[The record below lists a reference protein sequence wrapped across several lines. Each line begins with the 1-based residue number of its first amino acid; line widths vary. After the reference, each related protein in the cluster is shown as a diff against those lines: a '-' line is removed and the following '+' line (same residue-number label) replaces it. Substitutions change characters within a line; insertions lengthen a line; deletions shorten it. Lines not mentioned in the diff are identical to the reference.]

1 MHMSEPT
8 YWAEAV
14 EYLKSTDPILSEIID
29 ENLRP
34 FLSPNGNVGNTLI
47 KSIVGQQ
54 ISVKAA
60 DSVWRKMEGRLG
72 KVIPENIVL
81 SNLQDLRECG
91 LSMRKSEYILDFSK
105 SWVDSLRDLDW
116 FSMDDEGIRSRLLEL
131 RGVGPW
137 TVDMVMIFALGQP
150 DVLPLGDIG
159 LIRAIEKTYAGGSN
173 LRVEEILDIS
183 SGWSPYRTVATWYL
197 WRVVD
202 PEPVNY

>member
-1 MHMSEPT
+1 MAEPP
-8 YWAEAV
+8 YWAKAV
-14 EYLKSTDPILSEIID
+14 EHLKSADPILSDIID

-34 FLSPNGNVGNTLI
+34 FLSSNGNVGNTLI

-60 DSVWRKMEGRLG
+60 DSVWRKMSGLLG
-72 KVIPENIVL
+72 AVIPENIVL
-81 SNLQDLRECG
+81 YDFQDLRECG
-91 LSMRKSEYILDFSK
+91 LSMRKSEYILDFSRL
-105 SWVDSLRDLDW
+105 WVDSLSDLDW
-116 FSMDDEGIRSRLLEL
+116 FSMDGANVRSRLLEL

-150 DVLPLGDIG
+150 DILPLGDIG

-173 LRVEEILDIS
+173 LGVEEILDIS

>member
-1 MHMSEPT
+1 MAEPP
-8 YWAEAV
+8 YWAKAV
-14 EYLKSTDPILSEIID
+14 EHLKSADPILSGIID

-60 DSVWRKMEGRLG
+60 DSVWRKMSGLLG
-72 KVIPENIVL
+72 AVIPENIVL
-81 SNLQDLRECG
+81 YDFQDLRECG
-91 LSMRKSEYILDFSK
+91 LSMRKSEYILDFSRL
-105 SWVDSLRDLDW
+105 WVDSLSDLDW
-116 FSMDDEGIRSRLLEL
+116 FSMDGAHVRSRLLEL

-150 DVLPLGDIG
+150 DILPLGDIG

-173 LRVEEILDIS
+173 LGVEEILDIS
-183 SGWSPYRTVATWYL
+183 TGWSPYRTVATWYL

>member
-1 MHMSEPT
+1 MSEPD
-8 YWAEAV
+8 YWTEAV
-14 EYLKSTDPILSEIID
+14 DHLRSNDPILSEVID

-60 DSVWRKMEGRLG
+60 DSVWRKMEGLLG
-72 KVIPENIVL
+72 TVNPGNIVL
-81 SNLQDLRECG
+81 CDIQDLRGCG

-105 SWVDSLRDLDW
+105 LWVDCLRDLDW
-116 FSMDDEGIRSRLLEL
+116 FSMDAGDVRNSLLEL

-150 DVLPLGDIG
+150 DILPLGDIG
-159 LIRAIEKTYAGGSN
+159 LIRAIERTYAGGSN
-173 LRVEEILDIS
+173 LEIEEILDIS
-183 SGWSPYRTVATWYL
+183 TGWSPYRTVATWYL

-202 PEPVNY
+202 PDPVNY

>member
-1 MHMSEPT
+1 MSEPA
-8 YWAEAV
+8 YWAKAV

-29 ENLRP
+29 ENLHP

-60 DSVWRKMEGRLG
+60 DSVWRKMEDLLG
-72 KVIPENIVL
+72 TVIPENIVL
-81 SNLQDLRECG
+81 YDLQDLRECG
-91 LSMRKSEYILDFSK
+91 LSMRKSEYMLDFSRL
-105 SWVDSLRDLDW
+105 WVDSLSDLDW
-116 FSMDDEGIRSRLLEL
+116 FSMDDEGVKSRLLEI

-150 DVLPLGDIG
+150 DILPLGDIG
-159 LIRAIEKTYAGGSN
+159 LIRAIEKTYARGSN
-173 LRVEEILDIS
+173 LGVEEILDIS
-183 SGWSPYRTVATWYL
+183 TGWSPYRTVATWYL
-197 WRVVD
+197 WRVID

>member
-1 MHMSEPT
+1 MSEPA
-8 YWAEAV
+8 YWANAV

-29 ENLRP
+29 ENLHP

-60 DSVWRKMEGRLG
+60 DSVWRKMEDLLG
-72 KVIPENIVL
+72 TVIPENIVL
-81 SNLQDLRECG
+81 YDLQDLRECG
-91 LSMRKSEYILDFSK
+91 LSMRKSEYMLDFSRL
-105 SWVDSLRDLDW
+105 WVDSLSDLDW
-116 FSMDDEGIRSRLLEL
+116 FSMDDEGVRSRLLEI

-150 DVLPLGDIG
+150 DILPLGDIG
-159 LIRAIEKTYAGGSN
+159 LIRAIEKTYARGSN
-173 LRVEEILDIS
+173 LGVEEILDIS
-183 SGWSPYRTVATWYL
+183 TGWSPYRTVATWYL
-197 WRVVD
+197 WRVID

>member
-1 MHMSEPT
+1 MSEPT
-8 YWAEAV
+8 YWTKAV
-14 EYLKSTDPILSEIID
+14 KHLRLADPILSGVID

-47 KSIVGQQ
+47 KSVVGQQ

-60 DSVWRKMEGRLG
+60 DSVWRQMEGLLG
-72 KVIPENIVL
+72 TVVPEKIVL
-81 SNLQDLRECG
+81 YNLQDLRGCG
-91 LSMRKSEYILDFSK
+91 LSMRKSEYILDFSRL
-105 SWVDSLRDLDW
+105 WVDYLIDLDW
-116 FSMDDEGIRSRLLEL
+116 FSMDGDEVRSRLLEI

-150 DVLPLGDIG
+150 DILPLGDIG

-173 LRVEEILDIS
+173 LGVEEILDIS
-183 SGWSPYRTVATWYL
+183 TGWSPYRTVATWYL

>member
-1 MHMSEPT
+1 MSEPT
-8 YWAEAV
+8 YWTKAV
-14 EYLKSTDPILSEIID
+14 KHLRLADPILSDIID
-29 ENLRP
+29 QNLRP
-34 FLSPNGNVGNTLI
+34 FLSPNGKVGNTLI

-60 DSVWRKMEGRLG
+60 DSVWRQMEILLG
-72 KVIPENIVL
+72 NVVPENIVL
-81 SNLQDLRECG
+81 YDLQDLRGCG
-91 LSMRKSEYILDFSK
+91 LSMRKSEYILDFSRL
-105 SWVDSLRDLDW
+105 WVDSLGDLDW
-116 FSMDDEGIRSRLLEL
+116 FSMADDDVRSRLLEI

-150 DVLPLGDIG
+150 DILPLGDIG

-173 LRVEEILDIS
+173 LETEEILGIS
-183 SGWSPYRTVATWYL
+183 TGWSPYRTVATWYL

>member
-1 MHMSEPT
+1 MSEPT
-8 YWAEAV
+8 YWTKAV
-14 EYLKSTDPILSEIID
+14 KHLRLADPILSGIID

-60 DSVWRKMEGRLG
+60 DSVWRQMEGLLG
-72 KVIPENIVL
+72 TVVPENIVL
-81 SNLQDLRECG
+81 YNLQDLRGCG
-91 LSMRKSEYILDFSK
+91 LSMRKSEYILDFSRL
-105 SWVDSLRDLDW
+105 WVDSLSDLDW
-116 FSMDDEGIRSRLLEL
+116 FSMDGDGVRSRLLEI

-150 DVLPLGDIG
+150 DILPLGDIG

-173 LRVEEILDIS
+173 LGVEEILDIS
-183 SGWSPYRTVATWYL
+183 TGWSPYRTVATWYL

>member
-1 MHMSEPT
+1 MSEPT
-8 YWAEAV
+8 YWTKAV
-14 EYLKSTDPILSEIID
+14 KHLRLADPILSDIID

-34 FLSPNGNVGNTLI
+34 SLSPNGNVGNTLI

-60 DSVWRKMEGRLG
+60 DSVWRQMEGLLG
-72 KVIPENIVL
+72 TVVPENIVL
-81 SNLQDLRECG
+81 YNLQDLRGCG
-91 LSMRKSEYILDFSK
+91 LSMRKSEYILDFSRL
-105 SWVDSLRDLDW
+105 WVDSLSDLDW
-116 FSMDDEGIRSRLLEL
+116 FSMDGDGVRSRLLEI

-150 DVLPLGDIG
+150 DILPLGDIG

-173 LRVEEILDIS
+173 LGVEEILDIS
-183 SGWSPYRTVATWYL
+183 TGWSPYRTVATWYL

>member
-1 MHMSEPT
+1 MSEPD
-8 YWAEAV
+8 YWTEAV
-14 EYLKSTDPILSEIID
+14 DHLRSNDLILSEVID
-29 ENLRP
+29 ENLHP
-34 FLSPNGNVGNTLI
+34 PLSPNGNVGDTLV

-60 DSVWRKMEGRLG
+60 DSVWRKMEGLLG
-72 KVIPENIVL
+72 TVTPENIVL
-81 SNLQDLRECG
+81 CDVQDLRGCG

-105 SWVDSLRDLDW
+105 LWVDCLSDLDW
-116 FSMDDEGIRSRLLEL
+116 FSMDAEDVRGRLLDL

-150 DVLPLGDIG
+150 DILPLGDIG
-159 LIRAIEKTYAGGSN
+159 LIRAIERTYAGGSN
-173 LRVEEILDIS
+173 LETKEILDIS
-183 SGWSPYRTVATWYL
+183 TGWSPYRTVATWYL

>member
-1 MHMSEPT
+1 MAEPP
-8 YWAEAV
+8 YWAKAV
-14 EYLKSTDPILSEIID
+14 EHLKSADPILSGIID

-60 DSVWRKMEGRLG
+60 DSVWRKMSGLLG
-72 KVIPENIVL
+72 AVIPENIVL
-81 SNLQDLRECG
+81 YDFQDLRECG
-91 LSMRKSEYILDFSK
+91 LSMRKSEYILDFSRL
-105 SWVDSLRDLDW
+105 WVDSLSDLDW
-116 FSMDDEGIRSRLLEL
+116 FSMDGANVRSRLLEL

-150 DVLPLGDIG
+150 DILPLGDIG

-173 LRVEEILDIS
+173 LGVEEILDIS

>member
-1 MHMSEPT
+1 MSEPT
-8 YWAEAV
+8 YWTKAV
-14 EYLKSTDPILSEIID
+14 KHLRLADPILSDIID
-29 ENLRP
+29 GNLRP

-60 DSVWRKMEGRLG
+60 DSVWRQMEGLLG
-72 KVIPENIVL
+72 TVVPENIVL
-81 SNLQDLRECG
+81 YNLQDLRGCG
-91 LSMRKSEYILDFSK
+91 LSMRKSEYILDFSRL
-105 SWVDSLRDLDW
+105 WVDSLSDLDW
-116 FSMDDEGIRSRLLEL
+116 FSMDGDGVRSRLLEI

-150 DVLPLGDIG
+150 DILPLGDIG

-173 LRVEEILDIS
+173 LGVEEILGIS
-183 SGWSPYRTVATWYL
+183 TGWSPYRTVATWYL

>member
-1 MHMSEPT
+1 MSEPA
-8 YWAEAV
+8 YWAKAV

-29 ENLRP
+29 ENLHP

-60 DSVWRKMEGRLG
+60 DSVWRKMEDLLG
-72 KVIPENIVL
+72 TVIPENIVL
-81 SNLQDLRECG
+81 YDLQDLRECG
-91 LSMRKSEYILDFSK
+91 LSMRKSEYMLDFSK
-105 SWVDSLRDLDW
+105 LWVDSLSDLDW
-116 FSMDDEGIRSRLLEL
+116 FSMDDEGVKSRLLEI

-150 DVLPLGDIG
+150 DILPLGDIG
-159 LIRAIEKTYAGGSN
+159 LIRAIEKTYARGSN
-173 LRVEEILDIS
+173 LGVEEILDIS
-183 SGWSPYRTVATWYL
+183 TGWSPYRTVATWYL
-197 WRVVD
+197 WRVID

>member
-1 MHMSEPT
+1 MSEPA
-8 YWAEAV
+8 YWAKAV

-29 ENLRP
+29 ENLHP
-34 FLSPNGNVGNTLI
+34 FLSPNRNVGNTLI

-60 DSVWRKMEGRLG
+60 DSVWRKMTGLLG
-72 KVIPENIVL
+72 TVIPENIV
-81 SNLQDLRECG
+81 SCDLQDLRGCG
-91 LSMRKSEYILDFSK
+91 LSMRKSEYILDFSRL
-105 SWVDSLRDLDW
+105 WVDSLSDLDW
-116 FSMDDEGIRSRLLEL
+116 FSMDGEDVRSRLLEL

-150 DVLPLGDIG
+150 DILPLGDIG

-173 LRVEEILDIS
+173 LGVEDLLDIS
-183 SGWSPYRTVATWYL
+183 AGWSPYRTVATWYL

>member
-1 MHMSEPT
+1 MSEPA
-8 YWAEAV
+8 YWAKAV

-29 ENLRP
+29 ENLHP

-60 DSVWRKMEGRLG
+60 DSVWRKMEDLLG
-72 KVIPENIVL
+72 TVIPENIVL
-81 SNLQDLRECG
+81 YDLQDLRECG
-91 LSMRKSEYILDFSK
+91 LSMRKSEYMLDFSRL
-105 SWVDSLRDLDW
+105 WVDSLSDLDW
-116 FSMDDEGIRSRLLEL
+116 FSMDDEGVRSRLLEI

-150 DVLPLGDIG
+150 DILPLGDIG
-159 LIRAIEKTYAGGSN
+159 LIRAIEKTYARGSN
-173 LRVEEILDIS
+173 LGVEEILDIS
-183 SGWSPYRTVATWYL
+183 TGWSPYKTVATWYL
-197 WRVVD
+197 WRVID

>member
-1 MHMSEPT
+1 MSGPP
-8 YWAEAV
+8 YWAKAV
-14 EYLKSTDPILSEIID
+14 EYLKSNDSILSRVID

-34 FLSPNGNVGNTLI
+34 FLSPNGDVGNTLI

-60 DSVWRKMEGRLG
+60 DSVWRKMTGLLG
-72 KVIPENIVL
+72 TVIPENIV
-81 SNLQDLRECG
+81 SCDLQDLRGCG
-91 LSMRKSEYILDFSK
+91 LSMRKSEYILDFSRL
-105 SWVDSLRDLDW
+105 WVDSLSDLDW
-116 FSMDDEGIRSRLLEL
+116 FSMDGEDVRSRLLEL

-150 DVLPLGDIG
+150 DILPLGDIG

-173 LRVEEILDIS
+173 LGVEDLLDIS
-183 SGWSPYRTVATWYL
+183 ADWSPYRTVATWYL

>member
-1 MHMSEPT
+1 MSEPT
-8 YWAEAV
+8 YWTKAV
-14 EYLKSTDPILSEIID
+14 KHLRLADPILSGVID

-47 KSIVGQQ
+47 KSVVGQQ

-60 DSVWRKMEGRLG
+60 DSVWRQMEGLLG
-72 KVIPENIVL
+72 TVVPEKIVL
-81 SNLQDLRECG
+81 YNLQDLRGCG
-91 LSMRKSEYILDFSK
+91 LSMRKSEYILDFSRL
-105 SWVDSLRDLDW
+105 WVDSLIDLDW
-116 FSMDDEGIRSRLLEL
+116 FSMDGDEVRSRLLEI

-150 DVLPLGDIG
+150 DILPLGDIG

-173 LRVEEILDIS
+173 LGVEEILDIS
-183 SGWSPYRTVATWYL
+183 TGWSPYRTVATWYL

>member
-1 MHMSEPT
+1 MKHLRL
-8 YWAEAV
+8 A
-14 EYLKSTDPILSEIID
+14 DPILSDIID

-60 DSVWRKMEGRLG
+60 DSVWRQMEGLLG
-72 KVIPENIVL
+72 TVVPENIVL
-81 SNLQDLRECG
+81 YNLQDLRGCG
-91 LSMRKSEYILDFSK
+91 LSMRKSEYILDFSRL
-105 SWVDSLRDLDW
+105 WVDSLSDLDW
-116 FSMDDEGIRSRLLEL
+116 FSMDGDGVRSRLLEI

-150 DVLPLGDIG
+150 DILPLGDIG

-173 LRVEEILDIS
+173 LGVEEILDIS
-183 SGWSPYRTVATWYL
+183 TGWSPYRTVATWYL

>member
-1 MHMSEPT
+1 MSEPA
-8 YWAEAV
+8 YWAKAV

-29 ENLRP
+29 ENLHP

-60 DSVWRKMEGRLG
+60 DSVWRKMEDLLG
-72 KVIPENIVL
+72 TVIPENIVL
-81 SNLQDLRECG
+81 YDLQDLRECG
-91 LSMRKSEYILDFSK
+91 LSMRKSEYMLDFSK
-105 SWVDSLRDLDW
+105 LWVDSLSDLDW
-116 FSMDDEGIRSRLLEL
+116 FSMDDEGVRSRLLEI

-150 DVLPLGDIG
+150 DILPLGDIG
-159 LIRAIEKTYAGGSN
+159 LIRAIEKTYARGSN
-173 LRVEEILDIS
+173 LGVEEILDIS
-183 SGWSPYRTVATWYL
+183 TGWSPYRTVATWYL
-197 WRVVD
+197 WRVID

>member
-1 MHMSEPT
+1 MSGPP
-8 YWAEAV
+8 YWAKAV
-14 EYLKSTDPILSEIID
+14 EYLKSNDSILSRVID

-34 FLSPNGNVGNTLI
+34 FLSPNGDVGNTLI

-60 DSVWRKMEGRLG
+60 DSVWRKMTSLLG
-72 KVIPENIVL
+72 TVIPENIV
-81 SNLQDLRECG
+81 SCDLQDLRGCG
-91 LSMRKSEYILDFSK
+91 LSMRKSEYILDFSRL
-105 SWVDSLRDLDW
+105 WVDSLSDLDW
-116 FSMDDEGIRSRLLEL
+116 FSMDGEDVRSRLLEL

-150 DVLPLGDIG
+150 DILPLGDIG

-173 LRVEEILDIS
+173 IGVEDLLDIS
-183 SGWSPYRTVATWYL
+183 AGWSPYRTVATWYL

>member
-1 MHMSEPT
+1 MSGPP
-8 YWAEAV
+8 YWAKAV
-14 EYLKSTDPILSEIID
+14 EYLKSNDSILSRVID

-34 FLSPNGNVGNTLI
+34 FLSPNGDVGNTLI

-60 DSVWRKMEGRLG
+60 DSVWRKMTGLLG
-72 KVIPENIVL
+72 TVIPENIV
-81 SNLQDLRECG
+81 SCDLQDLRGCG
-91 LSMRKSEYILDFSK
+91 LSMRKSEYILDFSRL
-105 SWVDSLRDLDW
+105 WVDSLSDLDW
-116 FSMDDEGIRSRLLEL
+116 FSMDGEDVRSRLLEL

-150 DVLPLGDIG
+150 DILPLGDIG

-173 LRVEEILDIS
+173 LGVEEILDIS
-183 SGWSPYRTVATWYL
+183 TGWSPYRTVATWYL

>member
-1 MHMSEPT
+1 MSGPP
-8 YWAEAV
+8 YWAKAV
-14 EYLKSTDPILSEIID
+14 EYLKSNDSILSRVID

-34 FLSPNGNVGNTLI
+34 FLSPNGDVGNTLI

-60 DSVWRKMEGRLG
+60 DSVWRKMTGLLG
-72 KVIPENIVL
+72 TVIPENIV
-81 SNLQDLRECG
+81 SCDLQDLRGCG
-91 LSMRKSEYILDFSK
+91 LSMRKSEYILDFSRL
-105 SWVDSLRDLDW
+105 WVDSLSDLDW
-116 FSMDDEGIRSRLLEL
+116 FSMDGEDVRSRLLEL

-150 DVLPLGDIG
+150 DILPLGDIG

-173 LRVEEILDIS
+173 LGVEDLLDIS
-183 SGWSPYRTVATWYL
+183 AGWSPYRTVATWYL
-197 WRVVD
+197 WRIVD

>member
-1 MHMSEPT
+1 MSGPP
-8 YWAEAV
+8 YWPKAV
-14 EYLKSTDPILSEIID
+14 EYLKSNDSILSRVID

-34 FLSPNGNVGNTLI
+34 FLSPNGDVGNTLI

-60 DSVWRKMEGRLG
+60 DSVWRKMTGLLG
-72 KVIPENIVL
+72 TVIPENIV
-81 SNLQDLRECG
+81 SCDLQDLRGCG
-91 LSMRKSEYILDFSK
+91 LSMRKSEYILDFSRL
-105 SWVDSLRDLDW
+105 WVDSLSDLDW
-116 FSMDDEGIRSRLLEL
+116 FSMDGEDVRSRLLEL

-137 TVDMVMIFALGQP
+137 TIDMVMIFALGQP
-150 DVLPLGDIG
+150 DILPLGDIG

-173 LRVEEILDIS
+173 LGVEDLLDIS
-183 SGWSPYRTVATWYL
+183 AGWSPYRTVATWYL

>member
-1 MHMSEPT
+1 MSEPT
-8 YWAEAV
+8 YWTKAV
-14 EYLKSTDPILSEIID
+14 KHLRLADPILSDIID

-60 DSVWRKMEGRLG
+60 DSVWRQMEGLLG
-72 KVIPENIVL
+72 TVVPENIVL
-81 SNLQDLRECG
+81 YNLQDLRGCG
-91 LSMRKSEYILDFSK
+91 LSMRKSEYILDFSRL
-105 SWVDSLRDLDW
+105 WVDSLSDFDW
-116 FSMDDEGIRSRLLEL
+116 FSMDGDDVRSRLLEI

-150 DVLPLGDIG
+150 DILPLGDIG

-173 LRVEEILDIS
+173 LGVEEILDIS
-183 SGWSPYRTVATWYL
+183 TGWSPYRTVATWYL

>member
-1 MHMSEPT
+1 MSGPP
-8 YWAEAV
+8 YWAKGV
-14 EYLKSTDPILSEIID
+14 EYLKSNDSILSRVID

-34 FLSPNGNVGNTLI
+34 FLSPNGDVGNTLI

-60 DSVWRKMEGRLG
+60 DSVWRKMTGLLG
-72 KVIPENIVL
+72 TVIPENIV
-81 SNLQDLRECG
+81 SCDLQDLRGCG
-91 LSMRKSEYILDFSK
+91 LSMRKSEYILDFSRL
-105 SWVDSLRDLDW
+105 WVDSLSDLDW
-116 FSMDDEGIRSRLLEL
+116 FSMDGEDVRSRLLEL

-150 DVLPLGDIG
+150 DILPLGDIG
-159 LIRAIEKTYAGGSN
+159 LIRAIEKTYAGGTN
-173 LRVEEILDIS
+173 LGVEDLLDIS
-183 SGWSPYRTVATWYL
+183 AGWSPYRTVATWYL

>member
-1 MHMSEPT
+1 MKHLRL
-8 YWAEAV
+8 A
-14 EYLKSTDPILSEIID
+14 DPILSDIID
-29 ENLRP
+29 GNLRP

-60 DSVWRKMEGRLG
+60 DSVWRQMEGLLG
-72 KVIPENIVL
+72 TVVPENIVL
-81 SNLQDLRECG
+81 YNLQDLRGCG
-91 LSMRKSEYILDFSK
+91 LSMRKSEYILDFSRL
-105 SWVDSLRDLDW
+105 WVDSLSDLDW
-116 FSMDDEGIRSRLLEL
+116 FSMDGDGVRSRLLEI

-150 DVLPLGDIG
+150 DILPLGDIG

-173 LRVEEILDIS
+173 LGVEEILGIS
-183 SGWSPYRTVATWYL
+183 TGWSPYRTVATWYL

>member
-1 MHMSEPT
+1 MSEPA
-8 YWAEAV
+8 YWAKAV

-29 ENLRP
+29 ENLHP
-34 FLSPNGNVGNTLI
+34 FLSPNGDVGNTLI

-60 DSVWRKMEGRLG
+60 DSVWRKMTGLLG
-72 KVIPENIVL
+72 TVIPENIV
-81 SNLQDLRECG
+81 SCDLQDLRGCG
-91 LSMRKSEYILDFSK
+91 LSMRKSEYILDFSRL
-105 SWVDSLRDLDW
+105 WVDSLSDLDW
-116 FSMDDEGIRSRLLEL
+116 FSMDGEDVRSRLLEL

-150 DVLPLGDIG
+150 DILPLGDIG

-173 LRVEEILDIS
+173 LGVEDLLDIS
-183 SGWSPYRTVATWYL
+183 AGWSPYRTVATWYL

>member
-1 MHMSEPT
+1 MAEPP
-8 YWAEAV
+8 YWAKAV
-14 EYLKSTDPILSEIID
+14 EHLKSADPILSGIID

-34 FLSPNGNVGNTLI
+34 FLSSNGNVGNTLI

-60 DSVWRKMEGRLG
+60 DSVWRKMSGLLG
-72 KVIPENIVL
+72 AVIPENIVL
-81 SNLQDLRECG
+81 YDFQDLRECG
-91 LSMRKSEYILDFSK
+91 LSMRKSEYILDFSRL
-105 SWVDSLRDLDW
+105 WVDSLSDLDW
-116 FSMDDEGIRSRLLEL
+116 FSMDGANVRSRLLEL

-150 DVLPLGDIG
+150 DILPLGDIG

-173 LRVEEILDIS
+173 LGVEEILDIS
-183 SGWSPYRTVATWYL
+183 TGWSPYRTVATWYL

>member
-1 MHMSEPT
+1 MSEPA
-8 YWAEAV
+8 YWAKAV

-29 ENLRP
+29 ENLHP

-60 DSVWRKMEGRLG
+60 DSVWRKMEDLLG
-72 KVIPENIVL
+72 TVIPENIVL
-81 SNLQDLRECG
+81 YDLQDLRECG
-91 LSMRKSEYILDFSK
+91 LSMRKSEYMLDFSRL
-105 SWVDSLRDLDW
+105 WVDSLSDIDW
-116 FSMDDEGIRSRLLEL
+116 FSMDDESVRSRLLEI

-150 DVLPLGDIG
+150 DILPLGDIG
-159 LIRAIEKTYAGGSN
+159 LIRAIEKTYARGSN
-173 LRVEEILDIS
+173 LGVEEILDIS
-183 SGWSPYRTVATWYL
+183 TGWSPYRTVATWYL
-197 WRVVD
+197 WRVID

>member
-1 MHMSEPT
+1 MSEPA
-8 YWAEAV
+8 YWAKAV

-29 ENLRP
+29 ENLHP

-60 DSVWRKMEGRLG
+60 DSVWRKMEDLLG
-72 KVIPENIVL
+72 TVIPENIVL
-81 SNLQDLRECG
+81 YDLQDLRECG
-91 LSMRKSEYILDFSK
+91 LSMRKSEYMLDFSRL
-105 SWVDSLRDLDW
+105 WVDSLSDLDW
-116 FSMDDEGIRSRLLEL
+116 FSMDDEGVRSRLLGI

-150 DVLPLGDIG
+150 DILPLGDVG
-159 LIRAIEKTYAGGSN
+159 LIRAIEKTYARGSN
-173 LRVEEILDIS
+173 LGVEEILDIS
-183 SGWSPYRTVATWYL
+183 TGWSPYRTVATWYL
-197 WRVVD
+197 WRVID

>member
-1 MHMSEPT
+1 MSEPD
-8 YWAEAV
+8 YWTEAV
-14 EYLKSTDPILSEIID
+14 DHLRSNDLILSEVID
-29 ENLRP
+29 EYLHP
-34 FLSPNGNVGNTLI
+34 PLSPNGNVGDTLV

-60 DSVWRKMEGRLG
+60 DSVWRKMEGLLG
-72 KVIPENIVL
+72 TVTPENIVL
-81 SNLQDLRECG
+81 CDVQDLRGCG

-105 SWVDSLRDLDW
+105 LWVDCLSDLDW
-116 FSMDDEGIRSRLLEL
+116 FSMDAEDVRGRLLDL

-150 DVLPLGDIG
+150 DILPLGDIG
-159 LIRAIEKTYAGGSN
+159 LIRAIERTYAGGSN
-173 LRVEEILDIS
+173 LEAKEILDIS
-183 SGWSPYRTVATWYL
+183 TGWSPYRTVATWYL

>member
-1 MHMSEPT
+1 MSEPA
-8 YWAEAV
+8 YWAKAV

-29 ENLRP
+29 ENLHP

-60 DSVWRKMEGRLG
+60 ASVWRKMEDLLG
-72 KVIPENIVL
+72 TVIPENIVL
-81 SNLQDLRECG
+81 YDLQDLRECG
-91 LSMRKSEYILDFSK
+91 LSMRKSEYMLDFSRL
-105 SWVDSLRDLDW
+105 WVDSLSDLDW
-116 FSMDDEGIRSRLLEL
+116 FSMDDEGVRSRLLEI

-150 DVLPLGDIG
+150 DILPLGDIG
-159 LIRAIEKTYAGGSN
+159 LIRAIEKTYARGSN
-173 LRVEEILDIS
+173 LGVEEILDIS
-183 SGWSPYRTVATWYL
+183 TGWSPYRTVATWYL
-197 WRVVD
+197 WRVID

>member
-1 MHMSEPT
+1 MSEPT
-8 YWAEAV
+8 YWTKAV
-14 EYLKSTDPILSEIID
+14 KHLRLADPILSDIID

-60 DSVWRKMEGRLG
+60 DSVWRQMEGLLG
-72 KVIPENIVL
+72 TVVPENIVL
-81 SNLQDLRECG
+81 YNLQDLRGCG
-91 LSMRKSEYILDFSK
+91 LSMRKSEYILDFSRL
-105 SWVDSLRDLDW
+105 WVDSLSDLDW
-116 FSMDDEGIRSRLLEL
+116 FSMDGDGVRSRLLEI

-173 LRVEEILDIS
+173 LGVEEILDIS
-183 SGWSPYRTVATWYL
+183 TGWSPYRTVATWYL

>member
-1 MHMSEPT
+1 MSGPP
-8 YWAEAV
+8 YWAKAV
-14 EYLKSTDPILSEIID
+14 EYLKSNDSILSRVID

-34 FLSPNGNVGNTLI
+34 FLSPNGDVGNTLI

-60 DSVWRKMEGRLG
+60 DSVWRKMTGLLG
-72 KVIPENIVL
+72 TVIPENIV
-81 SNLQDLRECG
+81 SCDLQDLRGCG
-91 LSMRKSEYILDFSK
+91 LSMRKSEYILDFSRL
-105 SWVDSLRDLDW
+105 WVDSLSDLDW
-116 FSMDDEGIRSRLLEL
+116 FSMDGANVRSRLLEL

-150 DVLPLGDIG
+150 DILPLGDIG

-173 LRVEEILDIS
+173 LGVEEILDIS
-183 SGWSPYRTVATWYL
+183 TGWSPYRTVATWYL

>member
-1 MHMSEPT
+1 MSEPA
-8 YWAEAV
+8 YWTKAV
-14 EYLKSTDPILSEIID
+14 KHLRLADPILSDIID

-60 DSVWRKMEGRLG
+60 DSVWRQMEGLLG
-72 KVIPENIVL
+72 TVVPENIVL
-81 SNLQDLRECG
+81 YNLQDLRGCG
-91 LSMRKSEYILDFSK
+91 LSMRKSEYILDFSRL
-105 SWVDSLRDLDW
+105 WVDSLSDLDW
-116 FSMDDEGIRSRLLEL
+116 FSMDGDGVRSRLLEI

-150 DVLPLGDIG
+150 DILPLGDIG

-173 LRVEEILDIS
+173 LGVEEILDIS
-183 SGWSPYRTVATWYL
+183 TGWSPYKTVATWYL